1 MFVGRLWKIDMDLND
16 QQQRAAT
23 YRGEAKNVLVT
34 AGAGCGKTRTI
45 TARAVNLIQSG
56 TDASRILM
64 MTFTNRAAREMK
76 ARLKSEIGPVSSQ
89 VHAGTF
95 HSFCLKA
102 MSNVPKSFGVSG
114 LNIIDSDD
122 QNSLMTIVRNRYIS
136 KNEKDLNKEF
146 PRAAELI
153 KYYSYSR
160 NTCQDAKKYLSANTD
175 LNEHFIDLCSKIFV
189 EYQKAKMQRGYLDYD
204 DLLEQFTIAM
214 EAKPKLRAAIT
225 KLFDEV
231 LVDEMQD
238 TNPLQFRILKHFSGE
253 GVRLFCVGDPAQSI
267 YRFRGAE
274 FEHVYKFEEIFS
286 NSITIP
292 LSLNYRSYQEILDFS
307 NWLLGRSPLN
317 YLNKLEAHRKCSGY
331 LPLVVD
337 FDRAQDEANWIADT
351 ILERREAD
359 IDYKD
364 VMVLVRSGF
373 DAKPIEAE
381 FIHREIPY
389 YFIGGTS
396 LTKSA
401 HVRDVLSLL
410 RVVRNQQDDLA
421 WMRFLKLWPRIGEKT
436 AERIINSFYDVTDK
450 KPIQLLSEAIGASHN
465 GVSAYEQT
473 NSCQDKPKACV
484 SKAVEWISPILQ
496 ERYDRWNQRVQDLK
510 LLITVAEKY
519 KTISDFIDAFTLE
532 PMTSSEIE
540 KLENS
545 DAVLLITVH
554 SAKGTEAPICFVA
567 SAKQGSYPHSR
578 SYGDISS
585 EEEER
590 RVLYVALTRAKNEL
604 FVTRSFEGNRGFS
617 ILNNPAEGEIYFLED
632 VPDNLVDKVTHG
644 FNPFASGGLSSLEDV
659 Y

>member
-1 MFVGRLWKIDMDLND
+1 MMELND
-16 QQQRAAT
+16 QQIKAAT
-23 YRGEAKNVLVT
+23 YQGEAKNILVP

-45 TARAVNLIQSG
+45 TARTVSLIQLG
-56 TDASRILM
+56 CDASKILM

-76 ARLKSEIGPVSSQ
+76 ARLKSEIGPVSNQ

-122 QNSLMTIVRNRYIS
+122 QKSLMTIVRNKYIS

-146 PRAAELI
+146 PRAIELI

-160 NTCQDAKKYLSANTD
+160 NTCQDPKKYLSKNTD
-175 LNEHFIDLCSKIFV
+175 LNEHFISLCSNIFA
-189 EYQKAKMQRGYLDYD
+189 EYQKAKIQRGYLDYD
-204 DLLEQFTIAM
+204 DLLEQFTIAL
-214 EAKPKLRAAIT
+214 EKKPKLKTVIT

-238 TNPLQFRILKHFSGE
+238 TNPLQFRILRHFSDE

-307 NWLLGRSPLN
+307 NWLLGRSPLDYPN
-317 YLNKLEAHRKCSGY
+317 TLEAHRKSCGY
-331 LPLVVD
+331 LPMLVD
-337 FDRAQDEANWIADT
+337 FDSVQDEASWIADK
-351 ILERREAD
+351 ILERRDAD

-364 VMVLVRSGF
+364 VMVLVRSGY

-381 FIHREIPY
+381 FIQREIPY

-401 HVRDVLSLL
+401 HVRDVLALL
-410 RVVRNQQDDLA
+410 RCVRNQQDDLA
-421 WMRFLKLWPRIGEKT
+421 WMRFLKLWPRIGDKT
-436 AERIINSFYDVTDK
+436 AERIVESFNEGGEQEPV
-450 KPIQLLSEAIGASHN
+450 QLLSKAIGTNHN
-465 GVSAYEQT
+465 GVLAYQQT
-473 NSCQDKPKACV
+473 YSNQDNTKNCV
-484 SKAVEWISPILQ
+484 SSAVDCLSPILQ
-496 ERYDRWNQRVQDLK
+496 DRYDRWHQRAQDLK
-510 LLITVAEKY
+510 LLVTVAEKY
-519 KTISDFIDAFTLE
+519 KSISDFIDAFTLE

-578 SYGDISS
+578 SYGDINS

-590 RVLYVALTRAKNEL
+590 RVLYVAFTRAKNEL
-604 FVTRSFEGNRGFS
+604 FVTRSFDNNRGFN
-617 ILNNPAEGEIYFLED
+617 ILNKPTEGEIYFLED
-632 VPDNLVDKVTHG
+632 VPDDLVEHEIHG
-644 FNPFASGGLSSLEDV
+644 FNPFVSGGLASLEDV